1 MKKNFPSWY
10 DPNRTVKEMRQISG
24 KPDSQIRSY
33 MQIYNLPY
41 KRARSKEEQSLEFY
55 DPKLTIREM
64 SDKSGIAYSIIRH
77 ALIKYK
83 LPYVRSNKV
92 PFNLAVN
99 YEKNKDKQEKPVN
112 NKDTSEWYNPSLT
125 KLEMAEA
132 SGMSY
137 NHITYILRKQGLS
150 FKRETKYREFEWY
163 DPSLTAQEMAAK
175 AGDNIDHIRSLL
187 HNHHLSYKKVIIR
200 KNTAIPS
207 WYDPH
212 LSLRE
217 MAAKAGITG
226 ERVRQI
232 LINRGLIDKFKEEK
246 DKIKES
252 LALDIK
258 ALYEAGWPIR
268 YISNMLNITKYTLT
282 SLNMKYN
289 LIPLNKKYDVEGTQ
303 DQWYDPNLTIPEM
316 SKNSGISKS
325 RLFAYLSQNNLP
337 FKRIRIVRNSDLP
350 WYDKNLTVQE
360 MADKAGV
367 SIANVYQLLNYRNL
381 PYKRKMSPKYQKG
394 SEGLP
399 WYNPDLTVNEMAEIC
414 GNKPGNVRR
423 LLDHRRLPFKRVRK
437 PSIKK

>member
-10 DPNRTVKEMRQISG
+10 DPNRTVKEMKQISG
-24 KPDSQIRSY
+24 KTESQIRAY
-33 MQIYNLPY
+33 IKFYNLPY
-41 KRARSKEEQSLEFY
+41 KKVRIKEEQSLEFY
-55 DPKLTIREM
+55 DPNLTIREM
-64 SDKSGIAYSIIRH
+64 SDKSGISYSIIRNV
-77 ALIKYK
+77 LIKNN

-99 YEKNKDKQEKPVN
+99 YDKHEEPEKTIENKNTP
-112 NKDTSEWYNPSLT
+112 EWYNPSLT
-125 KLEMAEA
+125 MLEMAEA
-132 SGMSY
+132 NGIPY
-137 NHITYILRKQGLS
+137 NHVAYVIRKQGLP
-150 FKRETKYREFEWY
+150 FKRKTKYNGFEWY
-163 DPSLTAQEMAAK
+163 DPSLTAQEMADK

-187 HNHHLSYKKVIIR
+187 HTHHLSYKKVVMR
-200 KNTAIPS
+200 KITDIPT
-207 WYDPH
+207 WYDPS

-217 MAAKAGITG
+217 MAAKAGVTG

-232 LINRGLIDKFKEEK
+232 LTNRGLLEKFKEEK
-246 DKIKES
+246 DEIKKN

-316 SKNSGISKS
+316 AKISGISTS
-325 RLFAYLSQNNLP
+325 RLFSYLTQNNLP
-337 FKRIRIVRNSDLP
+337 YKRIRIVRNSDLP
-350 WYDKNLTVQE
+350 WYDENLTVQE
-360 MADKAGV
+360 MADIAGV
-367 SIANVYQLLNYRNL
+367 STANVYQLLNYRNL

-437 PSIKK
+437 SSVK